1 MADIAQIFDFLSGLR
16 ENNHKEWMDAH
27 KEEYLQAKEQFTLLI
42 AEVLEGLIQFDPSL
56 EGVQPKNC
64 IFRLHRDVRF
74 SADKTPYKTWFSAVI
89 ANGGKK
95 TLEAIYY
102 LHLQPGNESMLAAG
116 LHQPPGEQL
125 KKVRQEI
132 DYNAAELKEIISEKE
147 FRQYFGDLQGEKLS
161 RAPKGYPIDHP
172 NIEFLK
178 LKSYLA
184 IRKMCDEEVRK
195 ETFIREVLE
204 TFRVAQP
211 FNEFLNVAV
220 S

>member
-1 MADIAQIFDFLSGLR
+1 MADIAQILDFLSGLR

-27 KEEYLQAKEQFTLLI
+27 KEEYLQAKEQFAALI
-42 AEVLEGLIQFDPSL
+42 AEVLEGLIPFDPSL

-89 ANGGKK
+89 AEGGKK

-102 LHLQPGNESMLAAG
+102 LHLQPDNESMLAAG

-132 DYNAAELKEIISEKE
+132 DYNAAELKEIISEKK
-147 FRQYFGDLQGEKLS
+147 FQQYFGDIQGEKLS
-161 RAPKGYPIDHP
+161 RAPKGYPADHP

-184 IRKMCDEEVRK
+184 IRKMSDQEIRK
-195 ETFIREVLE
+195 ETFTKEVVE
-204 TFRVAQP
+204 TFRAAQP
-211 FNEFLNVAV
+211 FNEFLNVAI